1 MKASFDLNAQASL
14 QQKAQDQAKLYGEA
28 QRYALEMQQQEKKAL
43 EAAKLMNEAAAKAD
57 IARQRML
64 KV

>member
-1 MKASFDLNAQASL
+1 MNTQAAL
-14 QQKAQDQAKLYGEA
+14 QQKAQEQAQLYGEA
-28 QRYALEMQQQEKKAL
+28 QKFALEMQQQESKAL
-43 EAAKLMNEAAAKAD
+43 EAAKLMNEAAGKAE